1 MIRSLK
7 SVSEKDLWRS
17 RLPEL
22 VITFVSIL
30 IAFGLGY
37 VITVDTG
44 NLLNYLSQ
52 RAAPTLAAG
61 MDAGLELNIAA
72 EAIKVLLDVYLIAVL
87 LVIFASSL
95 SVLFVNKNDIGVVGN
110 LEFAPRLFLARS
122 VGNLKKWLIGAILL
136 RLVLNFIQR
145 TVGPE
150 RESTLDL
157 VYLAVVVLLVGSALF
172 LSRRRSAARD

>member
-1 MIRSLK
+1 MIRLLN

-17 RLPEL
+17 RMPKL

-44 NLLNYLSQ
+44 NLLSYLNQ

-72 EAIKVLLDVYLIAVL
+72 EATKVLLDVYLIAVL

-95 SVLFVNKNDIGVVGN
+95 SVLFVNKNDIGGVGN
-110 LEFAPRLFLARS
+110 LGFAPRLFLAHG
-122 VGNLKKWLIGAILL
+122 VDDLKKWLIGAVLL

-145 TVGPE
+145 TVRSE

-157 VYLAVVVLLVGSALF
+157 VYLAVVVLLAGSALF